1 VKFLIDAQLPP
12 ALGRWL
18 STGGHEA
25 EHVGDV
31 GLLEASDT
39 AVWSYALRTGA
50 VIVTKDEDF
59 AERSTR
65 IEPAPV
71 IVWLRVGNGTN
82 RALLLWIEPRWGGVM
97 KFLQQGSRLVEVI

>member
-12 ALGRWL
+12 ALARWI
-18 STGGHEA
+18 SAGGHEA

-31 GLLEASDT
+31 GLLDASDI
-39 AVWSYALRTGA
+39 ALWAYALRTEA

-59 AERSTR
+59 AERSIR

-71 IVWLRVGNGTN
+71 IVWLRVGNATN
-82 RALLLWIEPRWGGVM
+82 RALLLWIEPRWGGVV